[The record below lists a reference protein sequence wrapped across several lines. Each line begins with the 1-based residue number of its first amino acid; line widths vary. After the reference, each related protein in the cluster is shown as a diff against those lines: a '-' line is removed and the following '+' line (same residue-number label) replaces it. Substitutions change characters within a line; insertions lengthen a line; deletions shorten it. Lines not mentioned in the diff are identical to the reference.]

1 MRESKRLAAILAT
14 VGLLGWAT
22 LALQA
27 RTKKGDQLYAQGH
40 LAEERKD
47 YDGALKLYEDALALD
62 PGDAAYLLSS
72 RRVRFQS
79 AQAHVDK
86 AEQIRSEGKLQEAL
100 AEFQKAYSID
110 PSSPIAQQE
119 LVRTM
124 QMIELDQ
131 KRTTPVSPEE
141 RGLTSVERARRDT
154 DARMQSVMSVPILKP
169 MSPNPIFFQANNRL
183 PREIIETVCKQ
194 VGINVIFDSDT
205 TGGAAPKPMN
215 VQFTNASIE
224 EILNYVALQAKLYWK
239 PISAN
244 AVFVTVDTRA
254 KRTEVEEQVTKVF
267 YINNASEAADLQELQ
282 RTVTQI
288 TGATRVAPAASQG
301 ALIVRGT
308 ADQVALAE
316 MLIRDLDRAK
326 PEVVVDVILMEANR
340 DRSRSL
346 SSTLVSAAG
355 SGISIPIGYS
365 PRAGVTSGGT
375 TGGTTLNNL
384 GRTSAADFQVTL
396 PGALLEAF
404 MKDSGARILQSPQVR
419 ALSGKKA
426 SLKVGDKVPYS
437 SGGFQPTFG
446 QAGGTGAQSLYNSFQ
461 FLDTGVNV
469 DITPTVQGTDEVT
482 MHVEI
487 TVSNVKD
494 RIDIGGISQPE
505 VVNRNIINDIRLRE
519 GEVNLLGG
527 LVNTQET
534 KSTAGVPVLSSI
546 PLLGRLFTSESID
559 KTDNELLIAIIPR
572 IVRAPDLDDLNFK
585 GIAVGGGD
593 SIKLTYAPLRAAET
607 PPAAP
612 GAAAPAA
619 AAPTIATLP
628 AAAPASAPTQAV
640 PAPTI
645 AALPAAA
652 PASTPTPAVP
662 ARVVFNPGALEVTAG
677 GTVTVSLAV
686 ENVTDLFS
694 APLRFKFDPNVL
706 RLDEVTRGNFLSGD
720 GRDVLFTR
728 NIQNSTGD
736 VTLNLR
742 RNTGVSGVSGSGTL
756 VTLIFQVIGKGVTT
770 VTAPGLSFLDS
781 RGQGI
786 LSASPQMNVTIK

>member
-14 VGLLGWAT
+14 VGLLGWVT
-22 LALQA
+22 VALDA
-27 RTKKGDQLYAQGH
+27 RTRKGDLSYAQGH

-47 YDGALKLYEDALALD
+47 FDGALKLYEDAVAQD
-62 PGDAAYLLSS
+62 PGEVLYQMAS

-86 AEQIRSEGKLQEAL
+86 AEQIRSEGRLQEAL
-100 AEFQKAYSID
+100 AEFQKAYGID

-119 LVRTM
+119 LLRTL
-124 QMIELDQ
+124 QMIEFDR
-131 KRTTPVSPEE
+131 KRTTPVPPEE
-141 RGLTSVERARRDT
+141 RGLTPVERARRDT
-154 DARMQSVMSVPILKP
+154 DARLESVMSIPVLKTI
-169 MSPNPIFFQANNRL
+169 SPDPLFFQANNRT
-183 PREIIETVCKQ
+183 PREVIESVCKLA
-194 VGINVIFDSDT
+194 GINVIFDSDP
-205 TGGAAPKPMN
+205 AAAIPAKPMS
-215 VQFTNASIE
+215 VQFNNASLE
-224 EILNYVALQAKLYWK
+224 EILNYVAMQAKLYWK

-244 AVFVTVDTRA
+244 AVFVTVDNQQ
-254 KRTEVEEQVTKVF
+254 KRRDMEEQVTKVF

-288 TGATRVAPAASQG
+288 TGATRVAPAPSQG

-326 PEVVVDVILMEANR
+326 PEVVVDVIVMEANR

-346 SSTLVSAAG
+346 SSTLASAAAN
-355 SGISIPIGYS
+355 GISIPITYS
-365 PRAGVTSGGT
+365 PRASV
-375 TGGTTLNNL
+375 TGGTGGVRLDQI
-384 GRTSAADFQVTL
+384 GKTSAADFQATL

-404 MKDSGARILQSPQVR
+404 MKDSGVRILQSPQVR
-419 ALSGKKA
+419 AVSGKKA

-446 QAGGTGAQSLYNSFQ
+446 QAGGTGANSLYNSFQ
-461 FLDTGVNV
+461 FLDTGVTV

-487 TVSNVKD
+487 TISSVKD

-527 LVNTQET
+527 LVQTLET
-534 KSTAGVPVLSSI
+534 KSVTGVPGLSSI
-546 PLLGRLFTSESID
+546 PYLGRLFTSESKD
-559 KTDNELLIAIIPR
+559 KSENELLIAIIPR

-585 GIAVGGGD
+585 GIAVG
-593 SIKLTYAPLRAAET
+593 SESTLRLAYAPRRAAGA
-607 PPAAP
+607 PPVAP

-619 AAPTIATLP
+619 TAPAIAPLP
-628 AAAPASAPTQAV
+628 AAMPASRPAPAA
-640 PAPTI
+640 
-645 AALPAAA
+645 
-652 PASTPTPAVP
+652 P
-662 ARVVFNPGALEVTAG
+662 ARVVFTPGGVEAASG

-706 RLDEVTRGNFLSGD
+706 RLDDVTRGNFLAGD

-728 NIQNSTGD
+728 NIQNNTGD
-736 VTLNLR
+736 VTINLR
-742 RNTGVSGVSGSGTL
+742 RNTGVGGLSGSGTL
-756 VTLIFQVIGKGVTT
+756 VTLTFQVIGKGVTT

>member
-14 VGLLGWAT
+14 VGLLGWASV
-22 LALQA
+22 ALEA
-27 RTKKGDQLYAQGH
+27 RTKKGDQLFAQGH
-40 LAEERKD
+40 LAEERRD
-47 YDGALKLYEDALALD
+47 FDGALKFYEDALAQD
-62 PGDAAYLLSS
+62 PGEVLYQMSS
-72 RRVRFQS
+72 RRVRFQA
-79 AQAHVDK
+79 AQEHVNK

-100 AEFQKAYSID
+100 AEFQKAYGID

-124 QMIELDQ
+124 EMIELDR

-154 DARMQSVMSVPILKP
+154 DARLDSVMSIPVLRTISPDPIV
-169 MSPNPIFFQANNRL
+169 FTANNRT

-194 VGINVIFDSDT
+194 VGINVIVDSDPAT
-205 TGGAAPKPMN
+205 TLPAKPMS

-224 EILNYVALQAKLYWK
+224 EILNYVALQARLYWK

-244 AVFVTVDTRA
+244 AVFVTVDSTT
-254 KRTEVEEQVTKVF
+254 KRRDVEEQVTKIF

-282 RTVTQI
+282 RTITQI
-288 TGATRVAPAASQG
+288 TGATRVAAAPSQG

-308 ADQVALAE
+308 ADTVALAE
-316 MLIRDLDRAK
+316 MLIRNLDRAK

-340 DRSRSL
+340 SYSRSL
-346 SSTLVSAAG
+346 SAALG
-355 SGISIPIGYS
+355 SGNGINMPIGYS
-365 PRAGVTSGGT
+365 PRSGM
-375 TGGTTLNNL
+375 TGGTAGAVTLNNIR
-384 GRTSAADFQVTL
+384 RTSTADFQTTL

-419 ALSGKKA
+419 AVSGKKA

-446 QAGGTGAQSLYNSFQ
+446 QAGGTGANSLYNSFQ

-482 MHVEI
+482 LHVEI
-487 TVSNVKD
+487 TVSSVKD

-527 LVNTQET
+527 LVQTTET
-534 KSTAGVPVLSSI
+534 KAVGGIPGLSGI
-546 PLLGRLFTSESID
+546 PILKWLFTSESID
-559 KTDNELLIAIIPR
+559 KSDNELLIALIPR

-585 GIAVGGGD
+585 GIAVG
-593 SIKLTYAPLRAAET
+593 SESTLRLNYAPKRTAEPAPVAPPRA
-607 PPAAP
+607 
-612 GAAAPAA
+612 GAPAA
-619 AAPTIATLP
+619 TAPAATTLP
-628 AAAPASAPTQAV
+628 AAAPATA
-640 PAPTI
+640 PAP
-645 AALPAAA
+645 AG
-652 PASTPTPAVP
+652 PT
-662 ARVVFNPGALEVTAG
+662 RVVFNPGGVEATSG
-677 GTVTVSLAV
+677 GIVTVSLAV

-706 RLDEVTRGNFLSGD
+706 RLNDVTRGNFLSGD

-728 NIQNSTGD
+728 NIQNDTGD

-742 RNTGVSGVSGSGTL
+742 RNTGMGGLSGSGTL
-756 VTLIFQVIGKGVTT
+756 VTLTFQAIGKGVTT
-770 VTAPGLSFLDS
+770 VTAPGLSFQDS
-781 RGQGI
+781 RGLGI

>member
-1 MRESKRLAAILAT
+1 MRLAAILAT

-22 LALQA
+22 VALDA
-27 RTKKGDQLYAQGH
+27 RTKKGDQAYLQGH
-40 LAEERKD
+40 LAEEHKD
-47 YDGALKLYEDALALD
+47 FDGALKFYEDALAQD
-62 PGDAAYLLSS
+62 PGDALYQMAS

-79 AQAHVDK
+79 AQAHVDQ
-86 AEQIRSEGKLQEAL
+86 AEQMRSEGKLQEAL
-100 AEFQKAYSID
+100 AEYQKAYSID
-110 PSSPIAQQE
+110 PSSPIAHQE

-124 QMIELDQ
+124 EMIEFDR
-131 KRTTPVSPEE
+131 KRTTPASPEE
-141 RGLTSVERARRDT
+141 RGLTPVERARRDT
-154 DARMQSVMSVPILKP
+154 DARLESVMSVPVLKTI
-169 MSPNPIFFQANNRL
+169 SPDPIFFQANNQT
-183 PREIIETVCKQ
+183 PRVIIETVCSRA
-194 VGINVIFDSDT
+194 GINVIFDSDT
-205 TGGAAPKPMN
+205 ATTIPAKPMS
-215 VQFTNASIE
+215 VQFNNASLE
-224 EILNYVALQAKLYWK
+224 EILNYVALQAKLFWK
-239 PISAN
+239 PISTN
-244 AVFVTVDTRA
+244 AVFVTVDNQQ
-254 KRTEVEEQVTKVF
+254 KRRDMEEQVTKVF

-282 RTVTQI
+282 RTIMQI
-288 TGATRVAPAASQG
+288 TAATRVAPAPSQG

-340 DRSRSL
+340 DKSRSL
-346 SSTLVSAAG
+346 SSTLASAAAN
-355 SGISIPIGYS
+355 GISVPIGYS

-375 TGGTTLNNL
+375 GGTTLNNI
-384 GRTSAADFQVTL
+384 GRTSTADFQVTL

-404 MKDSGARILQSPQVR
+404 MKDSGVRILQSPQIR
-419 ALSGKKA
+419 AVSGKKA
-426 SLKVGDKVPYS
+426 TLKVGDKVPYS

-446 QAGGTGAQSLYNSFQ
+446 QAGGTGANSLYNSFQ

-482 MHVEI
+482 LHVEI

-527 LVNTQET
+527 LVQTQET
-534 KSTAGVPVLSSI
+534 KSVTGVPGLSSI
-546 PLLGRLFTSESID
+546 PILKRLFTSESID
-559 KTDNELLIAIIPR
+559 KSDNELLIAIIPR

-593 SIKLTYAPLRAAET
+593 TVRLTYAPPKR
-607 PPAAP
+607 
-612 GAAAPAA
+612 AAAPAA
-619 AAPTIATLP
+619 TAPAITTLP
-628 AAAPASAPTQAV
+628 AAAPASPPV
-640 PAPTI
+640 PA
-645 AALPAAA
+645 A
-652 PASTPTPAVP
+652 P
-662 ARVVFNPGALEVTAG
+662 ARVVFTPGGVEAASG
-677 GTVTVSLAV
+677 GAVTVSLAV

-706 RLDEVTRGNFLSGD
+706 RLDDVTRGNFLSGD

-728 NIQNSTGD
+728 NIQNNTGD
-736 VTLNLR
+736 VTINLR
-742 RNTGVSGVSGSGTL
+742 RNTGMGGLSGSGTL
-756 VTLIFQVIGKGVTT
+756 VTLTFQVIGKGVTT
-770 VTAPGLSFLDS
+770 VTAPGLAFLDS

>member
-1 MRESKRLAAILAT
+1 
-14 VGLLGWAT
+14 
-22 LALQA
+22 
-27 RTKKGDQLYAQGH
+27 
-40 LAEERKD
+40 
-47 YDGALKLYEDALALD
+47 
-62 PGDAAYLLSS
+62 
-72 RRVRFQS
+72 
-79 AQAHVDK
+79 
-86 AEQIRSEGKLQEAL
+86 
-100 AEFQKAYSID
+100 
-110 PSSPIAQQE
+110 
-119 LVRTM
+119 
-124 QMIELDQ
+124 
-131 KRTTPVSPEE
+131 
-141 RGLTSVERARRDT
+141 
-154 DARMQSVMSVPILKP
+154 MSVPVLKTI
-169 MSPNPIFFQANNRL
+169 SPDPLLFTANNRT
-183 PREIIETVCKQ
+183 PREVIESVCKLA
-194 VGINVIFDSDT
+194 GINVIFDSDPAT
-205 TGGAAPKPMN
+205 TIPAKPMS
-215 VQFTNASIE
+215 VQFNNASLE
-224 EILNYVALQAKLYWK
+224 EILNYVAMQARLYWK

-244 AVFVTVDTRA
+244 AVFVTVDTQQ
-254 KRTEVEEQVTKVF
+254 KRRDIEEQVTKVF
-267 YINNASEAADLQELQ
+267 YVNNASEAADLQELQ

-288 TGATRVAPAASQG
+288 TGATRVALAASQG

-346 SSTLVSAAG
+346 SAALGSGNGINIPITYAPRASVTGGAAG
-355 SGISIPIGYS
+355 GL
-365 PRAGVTSGGT
+365 RLDQV
-375 TGGTTLNNL
+375 
-384 GRTSAADFQVTL
+384 GRTSLADFQATL
-396 PGALLEAF
+396 PGALLQAF
-404 MKDSGARILQSPQVR
+404 MNDSGARILQSPQVR
-419 ALSGKKA
+419 AVSGKKA
-426 SLKVGDKVPYS
+426 SLKVGDKIPYS

-482 MHVEI
+482 LHVEI
-487 TVSNVKD
+487 TVSNLKD

-527 LVNTQET
+527 LVTTQET
-534 KSTAGVPVLSSI
+534 KSVAGVPGLSSI
-546 PLLGRLFTSESID
+546 PILKWLFSTDSVT
-559 KTDNELLIAIIPR
+559 KNDNELLIALIPR

-593 SIKLTYAPLRAAET
+593 AVRLTYAPRRAAAA
-607 PPAAP
+607 PPVAP
-612 GAAAPAA
+612 GAAVPAVTAPAI
-619 AAPTIATLP
+619 TTSP
-628 AAAPASAPTQAV
+628 AAAPATP
-640 PAPTI
+640 PG
-645 AALPAAA
+645 PAA
-652 PASTPTPAVP
+652 P
-662 ARVVFNPGALEVTAG
+662 ARVVFNPGGVEAAPG

-686 ENVTDLFS
+686 ENVTDLYS

-728 NIQNSTGD
+728 NIQNDTGD

-742 RNTGVSGVSGSGTL
+742 RNAGVGGLSGSGTL
-756 VTLIFQVIGKGVTT
+756 VTLTFQVIGKGVTT